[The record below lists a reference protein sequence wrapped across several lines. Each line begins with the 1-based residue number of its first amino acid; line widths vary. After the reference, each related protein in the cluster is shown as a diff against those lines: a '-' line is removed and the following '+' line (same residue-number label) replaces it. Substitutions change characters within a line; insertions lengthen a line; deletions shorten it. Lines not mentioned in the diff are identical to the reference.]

1 MIKQFELKNFGPL
14 EKVTMRDL
22 SKINLIIGAN
32 STGKTF
38 LLKALYS
45 VIRAQEES
53 GRGQDRRAMS
63 EILSEKLFWTF
74 QARLGDIV
82 SKGKNKR
89 LKASVTMADNCSIAF
104 EFGQDTSKKI
114 TTLHD
119 NLPSREANSIF
130 LPPKE
135 VLSLGKVI
143 LKSRLQDKEFG
154 YDDTCFDLVVALQKQ
169 RQWGKNYKA
178 FKESREQLE
187 SMFAGRIEFD
197 DKAQDWVYRKG
208 NSKFSI
214 HTTAEGVK
222 KIGILDTLLSN
233 RTLSP
238 KSVIFIDEP
247 ESALHPTAIT
257 KLMDIISLLA
267 EYGIQFFI
275 ASHSYFVVKKL
286 FLIAQSTGWSIP
298 VLYSQ
303 DEDWLQDDLKDGMP
317 ENSIINESINLYQE
331 EIGLAL
337 D

>member
-14 EKVTMRDL
+14 GKVAMRDL

-154 YDDTCFDLVVALQKQ
+154 YDDTYFDLVVALQKQ
-169 RQWGKNYKA
+169 SQWEKNYKV

-303 DEDWLQDDLKDGMP
+303 DEVWLQDDLKDGMP
-317 ENSIINESINLYQE
+317 ENNIINESINLYQE

>member
-14 EKVTMRDL
+14 GKVAMRDL

-154 YDDTCFDLVVALQKQ
+154 YDDTYFDLVVALQKQ
-169 RQWGKNYKA
+169 SQWEKNYKV

-286 FLIAQSTGWSIP
+286 FLIAQSTGWTIP

-303 DEDWLQDDLKDGMP
+303 DEEWLQDDLKDGMP